1 MTRLKGDEF
10 VSKKIKNRFIGI
22 LVFLICIILF
32 FVHFSKINQVK
43 EFEVLTWDNYYNE
56 NNITFFYDDE
66 NNEEIKSLDS
76 TYKVKELL
84 NESNEEI
91 DKVLKSIDI
100 LNSICQYDDIDDLN
114 QKSAYD
120 ILKNLGGRKKV
131 SAKDMA
137 IIERDL
143 LASYGF
149 KSRVGV
155 YRMKDAAFE
164 PKYNYYVIEY
174 WSNEN
179 NKWVMIDPLD
189 RGYFR
194 ERDTLLS
201 ATEVMNK
208 EFNPLFYVGKTKEK
222 EYKKNFKKYLDSY
235 SIQIDN
241 TVKNNKSN
249 TLITYIKNEKALEIK
264 FKDKFAPPTIFTQDT
279 KLFEKS
285 PEDNRVGQ
293 DEKAY
298 LILMEKQDLVKIT
311 DNNQGKEQN
320 KNSIF
325 MILGAFKDGKI
336 MDEYYL
342 STNNS
347 DYEKIKKYKEVEIP
361 KGETELN
368 LSIDGINSISKI
380 ILRKN

>member
-1 MTRLKGDEF
+1 M
-10 VSKKIKNRFIGI
+10 SKKIKNRLKAI

-32 FVHFSKINQVK
+32 VVHFSKINQVK
-43 EFEVLTWDNYYNE
+43 EIEVLTWENYYNE
-56 NNITFFYDDE
+56 NNIAFFYDDE
-66 NNEEIKSLDS
+66 NNEKIKSLDN
-76 TYKVKELL
+76 TYKVKEVL
-84 NESNEEI
+84 NESDKEI
-91 DKVLKSIDI
+91 DKALKSIDI
-100 LNSICQYDDIDDLN
+100 LNAICQYDDIDDLK

-120 ILKNLGGRKKV
+120 IFKKLGGRRKV

-149 KSRVGV
+149 KSRVGAFK
-155 YRMKDAAFE
+155 MKDAAFE
-164 PKYNYYVIEY
+164 DKYNYYVVEY

-189 RGYFR
+189 KGYFR

-201 ATEVMNK
+201 AIEVMTK
-208 EFNPLFYVGKTKEK
+208 EFNPLFYEGKTKEK
-222 EYKKNFKKYLDSY
+222 EYKNNLKKYFGSY
-235 SIQIDN
+235 SIEIDN
-241 TVKNNKSN
+241 TIKNNKSN
-249 TLITYIKNEKALEIK
+249 TSITYIKNEKALELK
-264 FKDKFAPPTIFTQDT
+264 FKDEFGLPTIFTQET

-285 PEDNRVGQ
+285 PEDIKVGQ

-311 DNNQGKEQN
+311 ENNQGKDQN
-320 KNSIF
+320 KDSIF

-347 DYEKIKKYKEVEIP
+347 EYEKINKYKEIEIP

-368 LSIDGINSISKI
+368 LSIDGVNVISKI

>member
-1 MTRLKGDEF
+1 M
-10 VSKKIKNRFIGI
+10 SKKIKNRLKAI

-32 FVHFSKINQVK
+32 FVHFSKTNQVK
-43 EFEVLTWDNYYNE
+43 ELEVLTWDNYYNE

-66 NNEEIKSLDS
+66 NNEKIKSLDS
-76 TYKVKELL
+76 TYKVKDVL
-84 NESNEEI
+84 NESDNEI

-100 LNSICQYDDIDDLN
+100 LNAICQYDDIDDLK

-120 ILKNLGGRKKV
+120 IFKKLGGRRKV

-149 KSRVGV
+149 KSRVGAFKI
-155 YRMKDAAFE
+155 KDAAFE
-164 PKYNYYVIEY
+164 DKYNYYVVEY

-189 RGYFR
+189 KGYFR

-201 ATEVMNK
+201 ATEVMTK

-222 EYKKNFKKYLDSY
+222 EYKNNLKKYFSSY
-235 SIQIDN
+235 SIEIDN
-241 TVKNNKSN
+241 TIKNNKSN
-249 TLITYIKNEKALEIK
+249 TSITYIKNEKALELK
-264 FKDKFAPPTIFTQDT
+264 FKDEFAPPTIFTQET

-285 PEDNRVGQ
+285 PEDNKVGQ

-311 DNNQGKEQN
+311 ENNQGKDQG
-320 KNSIF
+320 KDSIF

-347 DYEKIKKYKEVEIP
+347 EYEKINKYKEIEIP

-368 LSIDGINSISKI
+368 LSIDGVNSIGKI

>member
-1 MTRLKGDEF
+1 M
-10 VSKKIKNRFIGI
+10 SKKIKNRLKAI

-32 FVHFSKINQVK
+32 VVHFSKINQVK
-43 EFEVLTWDNYYNE
+43 EIEVLTWENYYNE
-56 NNITFFYDDE
+56 NNIAFFYDDE
-66 NNEEIKSLDS
+66 NNEKIKSLDN
-76 TYKVKELL
+76 TYKVKEVL
-84 NESNEEI
+84 NESDKEI
-91 DKVLKSIDI
+91 DKALKSIDI
-100 LNSICQYDDIDDLN
+100 LNAICQYDDIDDLK

-120 ILKNLGGRKKV
+120 IFKKLGGRRKV

-149 KSRVGV
+149 KSRVGAFK
-155 YRMKDAAFE
+155 MKDAAFE
-164 PKYNYYVIEY
+164 DKYNYYVVEY

-189 RGYFR
+189 KGYFR

-201 ATEVMNK
+201 AIEVMTK
-208 EFNPLFYVGKTKEK
+208 EFNPLFYEGKTKEK
-222 EYKKNFKKYLDSY
+222 EYKNNLKKYFGSY
-235 SIQIDN
+235 SIEIDN
-241 TVKNNKSN
+241 TIKNNKSN
-249 TLITYIKNEKALEIK
+249 TSITYIKNEKALELK
-264 FKDKFAPPTIFTQDT
+264 FKDEFGAPTIFTQET

-285 PEDNRVGQ
+285 PEDIKVGQ

-311 DNNQGKEQN
+311 ENNQGKDQN
-320 KNSIF
+320 KDSIF

-347 DYEKIKKYKEVEIP
+347 EYEKINKYKEIEIP

-368 LSIDGINSISKI
+368 LSIDGVNVISKI

>member
-1 MTRLKGDEF
+1 M
-10 VSKKIKNRFIGI
+10 SKKIKNRLKAI

-32 FVHFSKINQVK
+32 VIHFSKINQVK
-43 EFEVLTWDNYYNE
+43 EIEILTWENYYNE
-56 NNITFFYDDE
+56 NNIAFFYDDE
-66 NNEEIKSLDS
+66 NNEKIKSLDN
-76 TYKVKELL
+76 TYKVKEVL
-84 NESNEEI
+84 NESDKEI

-100 LNSICQYDDIDDLN
+100 LNAICQYDDIDDLK

-120 ILKNLGGRKKV
+120 IFKKLGGRRKV

-149 KSRVGV
+149 KSRVGAFK
-155 YRMKDAAFE
+155 MKDAAFE
-164 PKYNYYVIEY
+164 DKYNYYVVEY

-189 RGYFR
+189 KGYFR

-201 ATEVMNK
+201 AIEVMTK
-208 EFNPLFYVGKTKEK
+208 EFNPLFYEGKTKEK
-222 EYKKNFKKYLDSY
+222 EYKNNLKKYFGSY
-235 SIQIDN
+235 SIEIDN
-241 TVKNNKSN
+241 TIKNNKSN
-249 TLITYIKNEKALEIK
+249 TSITYIKNEKALELK
-264 FKDKFAPPTIFTQDT
+264 FKDEFGPPTIFTQET

-285 PEDNRVGQ
+285 PEDNKVGQ

-311 DNNQGKEQN
+311 ENNQGKDQN
-320 KNSIF
+320 KDSIF

-347 DYEKIKKYKEVEIP
+347 EYEKINKYKEIEIP

-368 LSIDGINSISKI
+368 LSIDGVNVISKI